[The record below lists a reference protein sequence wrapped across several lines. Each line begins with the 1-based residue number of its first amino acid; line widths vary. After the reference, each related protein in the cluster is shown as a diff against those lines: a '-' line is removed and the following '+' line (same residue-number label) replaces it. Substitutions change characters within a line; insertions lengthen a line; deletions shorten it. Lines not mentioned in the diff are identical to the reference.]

1 MEQRMS
7 IITLGADNL
16 QELKKFYVEK
26 FQWKIE
32 AEATDIV
39 FFKLNGLLLG
49 LYGKKDLATFVG
61 STTEKG
67 NGFRALTLAYMV
79 QSKAE
84 VEKLYNELK
93 FRGVRI
99 VKEPEVPPIGGYY
112 FLLADSEGNI
122 WEIAYNT
129 FMALDEKGNV
139 IAHKNIDNL

>member
-26 FQWKIE
+26 FRWKVE
-32 AEATDIV
+32 AEAKDIV

-49 LYGKKDLATFVG
+49 LYGRKDLAAFAGNQTVG
-61 STTEKG
+61 S
-67 NGFRALTLAYMV
+67 GFRSVVLAYMV
-79 QSKAE
+79 ESKAE
-84 VEKLYNELK
+84 VERLYSELK
-93 FRGVRI
+93 SRGVKI

-112 FLLADSEGNI
+112 FLIADSEGNI

-129 FMALDEKGNV
+129 FMTLDEKGNV
-139 IAHKNIDNL
+139 TEHKNIDNL

>member
-32 AEATDIV
+32 AEAKDIV

-49 LYGKKDLATFVG
+49 LYGKKDLAAFVG
-61 STTEKG
+61 SPPEG
-67 NGFRALTLAYMV
+67 SGFRAFTLAYMV

-93 FRGVRI
+93 SRGVRI

-112 FLLADSEGNI
+112 FLFADREGNI

-129 FMALDEKGNV
+129 FMTLDEKGNV
-139 IAHKNIDNL
+139 TAHKNIDNL

>member
-32 AEATDIV
+32 AEAKDIV

-49 LYGKKDLATFVG
+49 LYGKKDLAAFVG

-67 NGFRALTLAYMV
+67 SGFRAFTLAYMV

-129 FMALDEKGNV
+129 FMILDEKGNV
-139 IAHKNIDNL
+139 IAHKNIDTL